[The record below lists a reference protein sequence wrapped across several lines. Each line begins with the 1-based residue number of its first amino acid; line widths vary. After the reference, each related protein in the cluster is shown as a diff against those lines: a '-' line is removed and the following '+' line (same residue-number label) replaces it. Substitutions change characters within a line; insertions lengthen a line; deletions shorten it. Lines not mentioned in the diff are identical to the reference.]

1 MRVVLLAVR
10 VCLLVTGSV
19 DGRSLEVQYDRR
31 RRVRDYA
38 SAGEAS
44 PTTAGLHLVTMKLEL
59 LAARVSLPEAVRADV
74 RRSGVQCDRRLR
86 VQDFVSAGGASLQ
99 VAGLGHVQTISP
111 HLA

>member
-10 VCLLVTGSV
+10 VCLPVTGSV
-19 DGRSLEVQYDRR
+19 DGRSLEVRYDRR

-44 PTTAGLHLVTMKLEL
+44 PTTAGLHLVTMKLDL

-74 RRSGVQCDRRLR
+74 RRSGVLCDRRPR
-86 VQDFVSAGGASLQ
+86 VQDFVSAGGAIP
-99 VAGLGHVQTISP
+99 AGVGLRFIGRP
-111 HLA
+111 H

>member
-10 VCLLVTGSV
+10 VCLPVTGSV
-19 DGRSLEVQYDRR
+19 DGRSLEVRYDRR

-59 LAARVSLPEAVRADV
+59 LAARVSLPEAVKVDIC
-74 RRSGVQCDRRLR
+74 RSGVLCDRRPR
-86 VQDFVSAGGASLQ
+86 VQDFVSVGGVIPAG
-99 VAGLGHVQTISP
+99 VGLRFIGRP
-111 HLA
+111 H